1 MDTPSTPS
9 PPNAHPE
16 TRPRTTV
23 SAVVVAGDAGATIA
37 RTLTSVLGQTL
48 PPDRVVVVVA
58 GSRDDTF
65 AVARTFNGRHE
76 HAQPGDGSTSTTV
89 TVIDRGPREGTL
101 LSAYDLALRLAGGE
115 GRVLIVSPDAELE
128 PPVLELL
135 CGALDRDPDA
145 VSVSARL
152 DPQPSGSRGPLAGAL
167 RLLQRHWAMGAVE
180 TGIDLGFTGP
190 VPLAPAT
197 LVRLDAGDPR
207 SPSSAAPV
215 DAILPVLL
223 AGDDRSALV
232 VDARARVDTAVTW
245 GTMRQRRDRWGAYV
259 ARLTRGTSPAD
270 AGDRRRARLASLRI
284 GVGPVLRVVSYALA
298 ALYLAAAGIQ
308 GLLEP
313 AWWWAVPVLVR
324 LPLQIRTLRRIRE
337 RTLADVVFGA
347 THLPL
352 EAGEAAYGIARIR
365 DGLHRM
371 ARRSRRVPTAPDTVP
386 PFSAVDAVAAGVLGV
401 IVVAVLALSAVGGPA
416 AAGLATAV
424 GIAAVLVT
432 AADLVMALLRLLV
445 ARGGPFARPRAGAT
459 RAGGTAV

>member
-1 MDTPSTPS
+1 MDNPSTPL

-16 TRPRTTV
+16 PSPRVGV
-23 SAVVVAGDAGATIA
+23 SAVVIAGDAGATIA
-37 RTLTSVLGQTL
+37 RTLTSVIGQTL

-76 HAQPGDGSTSTTV
+76 HAHPGAGPSSTTV

-101 LSAYDLALRLAGGE
+101 RSAYDLALRLVGEE
-115 GRVLIVSPDAELE
+115 GRVLLVSPDAELE

-145 VSVSARL
+145 LSVSARL
-152 DPQPSGSRGPLAGAL
+152 DPRPSGSRGPLAGAL

-197 LVRLDAGDPR
+197 LVRLDTGDPR
-207 SPSSAAPV
+207 SSSAAPA
-215 DAILPVLL
+215 DEMLTALL
-223 AGDDRSALV
+223 AGDDRSTLV
-232 VDARARVDTAVTW
+232 PDARARVDTAVTW

-259 ARLTRGTSPAD
+259 GRRTRGTSPAD
-270 AGDRRRARLASLRI
+270 AADRRRARLASLRI

-352 EAGEAAYGIARIR
+352 EVGESAYGISRIR

-371 ARRSRRVPTAPDTVP
+371 ERRSRRVPAAPETVP
-386 PFSAVDAVAAGVLGV
+386 PFSPVDAIAAGVLAA
-401 IVVAVLALSAVGGPA
+401 IVLAVLALSAMGGPA
-416 AAGLATAV
+416 AEGLATAV
-424 GIAAVLVT
+424 GVAAALVT

-445 ARGGPFARPRAGAT
+445 ARGGPFARPRVGAGRSRGSA
-459 RAGGTAV
+459 A

>member
-16 TRPRTTV
+16 TIPRTTV

-76 HAQPGDGSTSTTV
+76 HAQPGDGPTSTTV

-416 AAGLATAV
+416 AEGLATAV
-424 GIAAVLVT
+424 GVAAVLVT

-459 RAGGTAV
+459 RAGGTAA

>member
-16 TRPRTTV
+16 TSPRTTV

-76 HAQPGDGSTSTTV
+76 HAQPGDGATSTTV

-416 AAGLATAV
+416 AEGLATAV
-424 GIAAVLVT
+424 GVAAVLVT

-459 RAGGTAV
+459 RAGGTAA

>member
-9 PPNAHPE
+9 PPHAHPAPS
-16 TRPRTTV
+16 PRASV

-37 RTLTSVLGQTL
+37 RTLASVLGQTL

-76 HAQPGDGSTSTTV
+76 HAHPGDGPSSTTV
-89 TVIDRGPREGTL
+89 TVIDRGPREGSL
-101 LSAYDLALRLAGGE
+101 RSAYDLAFRLVGE
-115 GRVLIVSPDAELE
+115 DVRVLLVAPDAELE

-135 CGALDRDPDA
+135 CAALDRDPDA

-152 DPQPSGSRGPLAGAL
+152 DPRPSGSRGPLASAL
-167 RLLQRHWAMGAVE
+167 QLLQRHWAMGAVE

-207 SPSSAAPV
+207 SPSSASPAA
-215 DAILPVLL
+215 AILTALL

-232 VDARARVDTAVTW
+232 ADARARVDTAVTW

-259 ARLTRGTSPAD
+259 ARLTRGTSPVD
-270 AGDRRRARLASLRI
+270 AADRRRARLASLRI
-284 GVGPVLRVVSYALA
+284 GVGPVLRFVSYALA

-347 THLPL
+347 SYLPL
-352 EAGEAAYGIARIR
+352 EAGESAYGVSRIR

-371 ARRSRRVPTAPDTVP
+371 ARRSRRIPSAPDTVP
-386 PFSAVDAVAAGVLGV
+386 PFSPVDAIAAGVV
-401 IVVAVLALSAVGGPA
+401 AVVVVAVLALSAMGGPA
-416 AAGLATAV
+416 AEGLATAV
-424 GIAAVLVT
+424 GVAAGLVT

-445 ARGGPFARPRAGAT
+445 ARGGPFARPRAGEA
-459 RAGGTAV
+459 

>member
-16 TRPRTTV
+16 TSPRTTV
-23 SAVVVAGDAGATIA
+23 SAVVVAGDAGSTIA
-37 RTLTSVLGQTL
+37 RTLISVLGQTL

-76 HAQPGDGSTSTTV
+76 HAQPGDGPTSTTV

-259 ARLTRGTSPAD
+259 ARLTRGTSPTD

-416 AAGLATAV
+416 AEGLATAV

-445 ARGGPFARPRAGAT
+445 ARGGPFARPRADAT
-459 RAGGTAV
+459 RAGGTAA